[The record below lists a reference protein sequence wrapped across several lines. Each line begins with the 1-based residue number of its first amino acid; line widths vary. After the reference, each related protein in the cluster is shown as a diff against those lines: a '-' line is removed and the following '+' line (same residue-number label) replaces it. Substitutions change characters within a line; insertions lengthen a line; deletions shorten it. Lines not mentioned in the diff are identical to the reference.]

1 MRCDILSRNS
11 LILVKRKTNLTLEV
25 NPMQLDSEVSKRIR
39 EIRISK
45 GMSQEML
52 AQKADI
58 NSNFLG
64 RVERGVSSNLQL
76 KTLDKIISALEI
88 DYPTF
93 FSFNIETA
101 DKKTRIMN
109 KLSLSSQ
116 QDEILDV
123 IDSILDIEKNKNN

>member
-1 MRCDILSRNS
+1 MIVSTELTCHSAACTVSDSTKNAPPNNKVENS
-11 LILVKRKTNLTLEV
+11 IPLI
-25 NPMQLDSEVSKRIR
+25 
-39 EIRISK
+39 
-45 GMSQEML
+45 SQPFFL
-52 AQKADI
+52 FFYH
-58 NSNFLG
+58 SNFLG

>member
-11 LILVKRKTNLTLEV
+11 LILIKRKTNLTLEV
-25 NPMQLDSEVSKRIR
+25 NSMQLDSEVSKRIR

>member
-116 QDEILDV
+116 QDEILEV

>member
-1 MRCDILSRNS
+1 
-11 LILVKRKTNLTLEV
+11 
-25 NPMQLDSEVSKRIR
+25 MQLDSEVSKRIR

-52 AQKADI
+52 AQKADV